1 VHVNPGGQLPRQ
13 RGYSPPHASNG
24 VVVVV
29 VVCTGVVV
37 VVDLDVVLV
46 AGRVVVV
53 CVVVVGRAVVVVRG
67 TVLVVVVRVVVVV
80 VGGRVV
86 AVLVVV
92 ERVVVVV
99 VDVGV
104 VVVGGRVVAVLV
116 VVERVVVVV
125 VDVDV
130 LVGGVVVLVV
140 VVDPAVDWKVAS
152 TMTQLEAEPKVRFP
166 SCGPAA
172 LDRMSSRSEEALPF
186 CASMRYGTLWL
197 LPAAADPGWPPVR
210 TAATTSSPAGT
221 VAVGPTVA

>member
-1 VHVNPGGQLPRQ
+1 MHVNPGGQLPRQ

-24 VVVVV
+24 LVVVV
-29 VVCTGVVV
+29 VVCTRVVV

-67 TVLVVVVRVVVVV
+67 TVTVVVVRVVVVVVVV

-92 ERVVVVV
+92 ER
-99 VDVGV
+99 
-104 VVVGGRVVAVLV
+104 L
-116 VVERVVVVV
+116 VVVV

-130 LVGGVVVLVV
+130 VVGGVVVLVV
-140 VVDPAVDWKVAS
+140 VDPVVDWKVAS

-221 VAVGPTVA
+221 GAVGPAVG

>member
-1 VHVNPGGQLPRQ
+1 MHVNPGGQLPRQ

-99 VDVGV
+99 VDVDV
-104 VVVGGRVVAVLV
+104 V
-116 VVERVVVVV
+116 
-125 VDVDV
+125 
-130 LVGGVVVLVV
+130 VGGVVVLVV
-140 VVDPAVDWKVAS
+140 VDPVVDWKVAS

-186 CASMRYGTLWL
+186 CASMRYGTFWL

>member
-1 VHVNPGGQLPRQ
+1 MHVNPGGQLPRQ

-99 VDVGV
+99 VDV
-104 VVVGGRVVAVLV
+104 
-116 VVERVVVVV
+116 
-125 VDVDV
+125 DV

-186 CASMRYGTLWL
+186 CASMRYGTFWL
-197 LPAAADPGWPPVR
+197 LPAAAEPGWPPVR

>member
-1 VHVNPGGQLPRQ
+1 MHVNPGGQLPRQ

-24 VVVVV
+24 LVVVV

-46 AGRVVVV
+46 AGCVVVV
-53 CVVVVGRAVVVVRG
+53 CVVVVGRAVVVVGG
-67 TVLVVVVRVVVVV
+67 TVT
-80 VGGRVV
+80 
-86 AVLVVV
+86 VVV

-130 LVGGVVVLVV
+130 VVGGVVVLVV
-140 VVDPAVDWKVAS
+140 VDPVVDWNVAS

-197 LPAAADPGWPPVR
+197 LPAAAEPGWPPVR

-221 VAVGPTVA
+221 GAVGPTVA

>member
-1 VHVNPGGQLPRQ
+1 MHVNPGGQLPRQ

-67 TVLVVVVRVVVVV
+67 TVLVVV
-80 VGGRVV
+80 
-86 AVLVVV
+86 

-130 LVGGVVVLVV
+130 VVGGVVVLVV

-221 VAVGPTVA
+221 GAVGPAVG

>member
-1 VHVNPGGQLPRQ
+1 
-13 RGYSPPHASNG
+13 
-24 VVVVV
+24 VVVV

-53 CVVVVGRAVVVVRG
+53 CVVVVGRAVVVVGG
-67 TVLVVVVRVVVVV
+67 TVT
-80 VGGRVV
+80 
-86 AVLVVV
+86 VVV

-104 VVVGGRVVAVLV
+104 VVVGGRVVVVLV
-116 VVERVVVVV
+116 VVPRIVVVV

-130 LVGGVVVLVV
+130 VVGGVVVLVV
-140 VVDPAVDWKVAS
+140 VDPVVDWNVAS

-186 CASMRYGTLWL
+186 CASMRYGTRWL

-221 VAVGPTVA
+221 EAVGPAVG

>member
-1 VHVNPGGQLPRQ
+1 MHVNPGGQLPRQ

-29 VVCTGVVV
+29 VVCTGVLVV
-37 VVDLDVVLV
+37 VGLDVVLV

-80 VGGRVV
+80 VD
-86 AVLVVV
+86 V
-92 ERVVVVV
+92 E
-99 VDVGV
+99 
-104 VVVGGRVVAVLV
+104 VVGG
-116 VVERVVVVV
+116 
-125 VDVDV
+125 
-130 LVGGVVVLVV
+130 GGVVLVV
-140 VVDPAVDWKVAS
+140 VDPVVDWNVAS

-166 SCGPAA
+166 SCGAAA

-186 CASMRYGTLWL
+186 CASMRYGTRWL

-221 VAVGPTVA
+221 EAVGPAVG

>member
-1 VHVNPGGQLPRQ
+1 M
-13 RGYSPPHASNG
+13 
-24 VVVVV
+24 
-29 VVCTGVVV
+29 
-37 VVDLDVVLV
+37 
-46 AGRVVVV
+46 
-53 CVVVVGRAVVVVRG
+53 VVVVGVG
-67 TVLVVVVRVVVVV
+67 V
-80 VGGRVV
+80 VGG
-86 AVLVVV
+86 
-92 ERVVVVV
+92 
-99 VDVGV
+99 G
-104 VVVGGRVVAVLV
+104 VVAVLV

-221 VAVGPTVA
+221 GAVGPAVG

>member
-1 VHVNPGGQLPRQ
+1 MHVNPGGQLPRQ

-130 LVGGVVVLVV
+130 VVGGVVVLVV
-140 VVDPAVDWKVAS
+140 VVDAAVDWKVAS

-186 CASMRYGTLWL
+186 CASMRYGTRWL
-197 LPAAADPGWPPVR
+197 LPAAAEPGWPPVR

-221 VAVGPTVA
+221 GAVGPALA